1 MIDWKKMK
9 SAALEWGLFF
19 GIVTWLFSTA
29 ITNDYTSAAVWG
41 MIVSRIV
48 MGAVTAMVAWSVP
61 WWIRGAV
68 TGLGINLIF
77 AALSRLPLGSFFDG
91 WRVGL
96 TLMLVTGILAGI
108 LLELAMLHRE
118 KQLATQSSR

>member
-19 GIVTWLFSTA
+19 GIVTWLFATA
-29 ITNDYTSAAVWG
+29 ITNEFTSAAVWG
-41 MIVSRIV
+41 MIISRVV
-48 MGAVTAMVAWSVP
+48 MGAVTAVIAWTVP

-68 TGLGINLIF
+68 TGIGVNLLF
-77 AALSRLPLGSFFDG
+77 AALSALPSGSFFDG
-91 WRVGL
+91 WRVGF
-96 TLMLVTGILAGI
+96 TLMLVTGIVAGI

-118 KQLATQSSR
+118 KQLAAHTSR